1 MSNVMGATGKQCQ
14 GIIETRLW
22 VISHR
27 KFKECNTGTHLPSAI
42 TAGVKIPQKDR
53 HLEQQKVG
61 ETTKLG
67 VAK

>member
-42 TAGVKIPQKDR
+42 TAGVKIPQIDR
-53 HLEQQKVG
+53 HHEQQKVG
-61 ETTKLG
+61 KTERPS
-67 VAK
+67 VA